1 MRGPPDTI
9 PTRHAWRRDAA
20 RRMSRRVVIPAFV
33 VSAVV
38 HAAALFL
45 IVFEPA
51 ADSPSARS
59 APELVTLDPV
69 MRAYD
74 IEVVAAAAA
83 PIETQLRERQVLPG
97 LAPEQRAWSPQQGA
111 PTEPAAA
118 AEAGTSVRDRLQYR
132 MGSAEVWRPQAP
144 LPAEE
149 MTPDERVRARV
160 ASQLQEYNDSVAA
173 EALAA
178 ARATDWTVKDGNGGR
193 WGVSPGALHLG
204 SVTVPLPF
212 ELSTPPGRRE
222 EVAGRIRSWTEIQD
236 QAARVEGRE
245 ILDERIRAMRER
257 ADQER
262 ANRGSASGSTTPAPT
277 QTLPPA
283 TGGGG

>member
-1 MRGPPDTI
+1 MD
-9 PTRHAWRRDAA
+9 
-20 RRMSRRVVIPAFV
+20 RRVVIPAFIISV
-33 VSAVV
+33 VV
-38 HAAALFL
+38 HAAALLL
-45 IVFEPA
+45 IVLEPA
-51 ADSPSARS
+51 ADSPRAQS
-59 APELVTLDPV
+59 APELVTVAPM

-74 IEVVAAAAA
+74 IEVVAADAA
-83 PIETQLRERQVLPG
+83 PIEAQLRERQVLPR
-97 LAPEQRAWSPQQGA
+97 LAPERSGWSPQPGA
-111 PTEPAAA
+111 PAEPAAA
-118 AEAGTSVRDRLQYR
+118 AESGASVRDRLQYR

-149 MTPDERVRARV
+149 MTPDDRVRARI
-160 ASQLQEYNDSVAA
+160 AGQLQEYNDSIAA

-178 ARATDWTVKDGNGGR
+178 ARATDWTVKDANGGR

-204 SVTVPLPF
+204 GVTLPLPF

-257 ADQER
+257 ADHDR
-262 ANRGSASGSTTPAPT
+262 ASRGGTASGSTTPPPT
-277 QTLPPA
+277 TA
-283 TGGGG
+283 GGG